1 MVLGTRAHAEAVR
14 DEAAAALAPMGLR
27 LSEQKMRI
35 THIHEGFDFLVF
47 RIQRQLKRG
56 SGKPTVHTYPLKAAV
71 ATVKRKMR
79 H

>member
-35 THIHEGFDFLVF
+35 THIHEGFDLLVF
-47 RIQRQLKRG
+47 RIQ
-56 SGKPTVHTYPLKAAV
+56 
-71 ATVKRKMR
+71 
-79 H
+79 